1 MTRITKD
8 MLIGEIMNVDIN
20 LVNVLMGAGMYCITC
35 PASQMES
42 LEEACWV
49 HGIDSDD
56 MADALN
62 EYLEAKEEG
71 GEEAAEE
78 TLQSAPNPASMFWA

>member
-8 MLIGEIMNVDIN
+8 MLISEIMNIDIN
-20 LVNVLMGAGMYCITC
+20 LFTILINAGMYCITC
-35 PASQMES
+35 PAAQMES

-62 EYLEAKEEG
+62 EYLEAKEAGELEQPDTPEG
-71 GEEAAEE
+71 
-78 TLQSAPNPASMFWA
+78 APVGNFDWMF